1 MNNLKILF
9 SVFFLGFIF
18 FVGRAQELNEKSNTP
33 IVYSPKVVIEKM
45 PSKVSETSGLIF
57 FREGFWTLN
66 DSGGDAEIYKLSPKT
81 GRVIQVITLDKIKN
95 IDFEDLTQ
103 DEDYVYVGDFGN
115 NNGNRKDLCIYKIA
129 KKDIPKRKDAL
140 VKAKRI
146 RFKYSDQQ
154 DYTRKRYSS
163 NFDCEAMISFDDKL
177 YLFTKNWVN
186 GKTKVYSVPKKKGKY
201 SLQMIEE
208 FAVDGLVTAADY
220 SPDKGRLCILGYKDY
235 MPFAWFFWDFKKDH
249 FFNGEMQRLEFEN
262 IYGAQTEAVTSNE
275 VGDIIIS
282 CEKSYFP
289 QRLYQIPNKDITKK
303 GFEKA
308 RQIVSIGINSSSKFD
323 LLSESIKMTVNGLEL
338 GSFSVEILDQNWNS
352 EKTISFKKL
361 EIGTET
367 VLIPA
372 KRLKDGK
379 YYLRVE
385 QDELTKV
392 NQIFIKR

>member
-1 MNNLKILF
+1 
-9 SVFFLGFIF
+9 
-18 FVGRAQELNEKSNTP
+18 
-33 IVYSPKVVIEKM
+33 
-45 PSKVSETSGLIF
+45 
-57 FREGFWTLN
+57 
-66 DSGGDAEIYKLSPKT
+66 
-81 GRVIQVITLDKIKN
+81 
-95 IDFEDLTQ
+95 
-103 DEDYVYVGDFGN
+103 
-115 NNGNRKDLCIYKIA
+115 
-129 KKDIPKRKDAL
+129 
-140 VKAKRI
+140 
-146 RFKYSDQQ
+146 
-154 DYTRKRYSS
+154 
-163 NFDCEAMISFDDKL
+163 
-177 YLFTKNWVN
+177 
-186 GKTKVYSVPKKKGKY
+186 
-201 SLQMIEE
+201 
-208 FAVDGLVTAADY
+208 
-220 SPDKGRLCILGYKDY
+220 
-235 MPFAWFFWDFKKDH
+235 
-249 FFNGEMQRLEFEN
+249 MQRLEFEN

-282 CEKSYFP
+282 CEKSYFQ

-308 RQIVSIGINSSSKFD
+308 RQILSIGINSSSKFD
-323 LLSESIKMTVNGLEL
+323 LLSESIKMTVNGLGL